1 MEGAPTGEMPDQG
14 FHCLGNPLLF
24 VSVGWFVPVWVV
36 LCLCLRVKLPNLCQL
51 CVHIH
56 VDNFSKVTRQTAI
69 LYLSMQ
75 AKGFMSCTVPNI
87 SCTMTLRTS
96 RPRRWT
102 KSSEKRQCPRFFC
115 HERQGVSCLSFC
127 VLAYSPFRGRGG
139 TGLVLFFSLGHCLFF
154 RGCVMSMC
162 YQKKFFTLGEGKMV
176 AVLAL
181 FMHL

>member
-115 HERQGVSCLSFC
+115 HER
-127 VLAYSPFRGRGG
+127 
-139 TGLVLFFSLGHCLFF
+139 
-154 RGCVMSMC
+154 
-162 YQKKFFTLGEGKMV
+162 
-176 AVLAL
+176 
-181 FMHL
+181 

>member
-1 MEGAPTGEMPDQG
+1 MYKQHDVLFSSIQQLRNEKLWKALQQEKCRIKG
-14 FHCLGNPLLF
+14 FIVLGNPLLF

-115 HERQGVSCLSFC
+115 HER
-127 VLAYSPFRGRGG
+127 
-139 TGLVLFFSLGHCLFF
+139 
-154 RGCVMSMC
+154 
-162 YQKKFFTLGEGKMV
+162 
-176 AVLAL
+176 
-181 FMHL
+181 